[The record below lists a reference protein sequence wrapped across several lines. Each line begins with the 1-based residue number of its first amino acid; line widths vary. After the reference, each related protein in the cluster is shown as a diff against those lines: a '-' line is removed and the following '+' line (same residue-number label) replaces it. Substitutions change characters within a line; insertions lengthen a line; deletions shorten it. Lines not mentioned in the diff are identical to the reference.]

1 MKEQLIDTAEQ
12 LFLKYG
18 LRSVSIDDICNELHI
33 SKKTF
38 YQYFRQKEQLV
49 KAMLDRIC
57 EKKATAAP
65 LYGKNDNVVDVVL
78 EQGMRFASK
87 QSVVDRHI
95 AFMYDLKKY
104 YPDLMQGF
112 VDRHNAIDRR
122 NLTILLNMGI
132 RQGMVRKELNIAM
145 TTYVFAA
152 MSSQMLDAKIEG
164 MTLSEK
170 TSFGI
175 DAFLHMVCS
184 EEGLRRFEQKKTE
197 KITL

>member
-1 MKEQLIDTAEQ
+1 MKEQLIDTAER

-65 LYGKNDNVVDVVL
+65 SYGENDNVVDVVL

-87 QSVVDRHI
+87 QSLVDRHI

-122 NLTILLNMGI
+122 NLTVLLNTGI
-132 RQGMVRKELNIAM
+132 RQGMVRKELNIPLITYTLSGM
-145 TTYVFAA
+145 T
-152 MSSQMLDAKIEG
+152 SLMLDVKVEG
-164 MTLSEK
+164 ITLSEK
-170 TSFGI
+170 TKFGI
-175 DAFLHMVCS
+175 DAFLRMVCS
-184 EEGLRRFEQKKTE
+184 EEGLKRYEMKKAE